1 MKKSIK
7 FSLVILLLAIP
18 IIYLTS
24 CEKDPVPPK
33 LTTSSISAITQT
45 TASSGGN
52 ITADGGAM
60 VTARGVCW
68 GTSME
73 PDINDN
79 KTSDGSGSGIF
90 SSELT
95 ELVPGTTYY
104 VRAYASNKAGTS
116 YGAQLSFT
124 SGEVVLPAVT
134 TSEAGSITLTTAVSG
149 GEVTDDG
156 GGEITA
162 RGICWAT
169 STNPTTDNNI
179 TSDGTGTGSFTSDL
193 SALEPETEYFVRA
206 YATNSAGTV
215 YGNEITFTT
224 SSIQIATLTTD
235 EASAITMTSATSGG
249 NITDNGGAEV
259 TARGI
264 CWAITSGPT
273 TDNNITSDGSGSG
286 SFTSEITGLEPG
298 TEYYVRAYATNSAG
312 TAYGNEITFTSNPV
326 ELATLTTDAASAIT
340 QTSANSGGNITDN
353 GGGNITARGICWAIT
368 SGPTT
373 ADNTTSDGAGTG
385 SFTSE
390 LAGLEPGT
398 EYYVRAY
405 ATNSAGTAY
414 GNEITF
420 TTNPVE
426 LAALT
431 TDEASAITMTS
442 ATSGGNITDNGGG
455 DITARGICWATTTGP
470 TTADNITGDG
480 TGTGSF
486 TSELAGLEA
495 GTEYYVRA
503 YATNSAGTA
512 YGNEVT
518 FTTLQLATLTTDE
531 ASSITTTS
539 AISGGNITDAG
550 SGLISA
556 KGICWSTSTAP
567 TTDDSITED
576 GTGTGV
582 FTSTIEGLN
591 TGTTYYARA
600 YAVNDAGTAYG
611 NEITF
616 TTLPL
621 TDADGNEYKTVIIGT
636 QTWMAEN
643 LKTTSYNDGTAIPL
657 VTDGTEWGALTTPA
671 YCFYNNDEATYGD
684 TYGAL
689 YNFYAA
695 SNADLC
701 PDGWHVPNASEWATL
716 TTYLG
721 GDSIAGGELKETG
734 LSHWLSPNTGAT
746 NESGF
751 TALPGGLRSWNGDF
765 KFITEYGN
773 WGSSIEENFLW
784 VSRRI
789 GFSRASIPRLDRYKE
804 NGYSIRCIKD

>member
-1 MKKSIK
+1 MKKILKS
-7 FSLVILLLAIP
+7 SLVVLLLAIP

-104 VRAYASNKAGTS
+104 VRSYASNKAGTS

-149 GEVTDDG
+149 GEVTDNG

-162 RGICWAT
+162 RGICWNTA
-169 STNPTTDNNI
+169 SNPTTDNNI

-193 SALEPETEYFVRA
+193 SGLDPETDYFVRA
-206 YATNSAGTV
+206 YATNSAGTA

-224 SSIQIATLTTD
+224 NSIQVATLTTD

-264 CWAITSGPT
+264 CWATTSGPT
-273 TDNNITSDGSGSG
+273 TGDNITNDGTGTG
-286 SFTSEITGLEPG
+286 SFTSDISGLEPG

-312 TAYGNEITFTSNPV
+312 TAYGNEIIFTTSPV
-326 ELATLTTDAASAIT
+326 ELPALTTDAASAIT
-340 QTSANSGGNITDN
+340 QTSATSGGNITDN
-353 GGGNITARGICWAIT
+353 GGAEVTARGICWATT

-373 ADNTTSDGAGTG
+373 AGNTTSDGAGTG
-385 SFTSE
+385 SFTSDIS
-390 LAGLEPGT
+390 GLVPGT

-431 TDEASAITMTS
+431 TDEANTITLTS

-455 DITARGICWATTTGP
+455 DITARGICWATTTVP
-470 TTADNITGDG
+470 TTADNITSNG
-480 TGTGSF
+480 TGTGGF
-486 TSELAGLEA
+486 TSDLSGLEP
-495 GTEYYVRA
+495 GTEYFVRA

-512 YGNEVT
+512 YGNEIS
-518 FTTLQLATLTTDE
+518 FTTLQLATLTTE
-531 ASSITTTS
+531 AAGSTTTTS
-539 AISGGNITDAG
+539 AVSGGNITDAG
-550 SGLISA
+550 SGLITER
-556 KGICWSTSTAP
+556 GVCWSLSASP
-567 TTDDSITED
+567 TTDDSKTAD

-582 FTSTIEGLN
+582 FSSTIEGLN
-591 TGTTYYARA
+591 TGTTYYVRA

-611 NEITF
+611 DEVTF
-616 TTLPL
+616 TTLPF
-621 TDADGNEYKTVIIGT
+621 TDVDGNEYKTVIIGT
-636 QTWMAEN
+636 QLWMAEN
-643 LKTTSYNDGTAIPL
+643 LKTTSYNDGSSIPL
-657 VTDGTEWGALTTPA
+657 VTDGTEWANLTTPA
-671 YCFYNNDEATYGD
+671 YCFYENDEATYGD
-684 TYGAL
+684 IYGAL
-689 YNFYAA
+689 YNYYTA

-701 PDGWHVPNASEWATL
+701 PDGWHVPDASEWATL

-721 GDSIAGGELKETG
+721 GDSLAGGELKETG

-765 KFITEYGN
+765 GYITEYGN
-773 WGSSIEENFLW
+773 WGSSTQENLLW

-789 GFSRASIPRLDRYKE
+789 GFNRASIPRLDRYKE